1 MSSIA
6 AHIAAAV
13 AALALFAT
21 GFIAFPKLGM
31 RGLAKGIAVTV
42 SLAVLAAAL
51 ITAARNFSP

>member
-6 AHIAAAV
+6 AHIAATA

-21 GFIAFPKLGM
+21 GFIVFPRLGM

-42 SLAVLAAAL
+42 SLAVLAAVL
-51 ITAARNFSP
+51 ISAARSFP